1 MKSNG
6 MARTTIY
13 QRTRTVFAIALTALT
28 LSSAHTEAST
38 SIDNRGSI
46 GIAPAVAAVGTPR
59 VVTVSAVWPNA
70 CPPTLDSV
78 AMEPGINPI
87 NLIVRFNVPATLVAC
102 AQVETPFAATVAF
115 TPTRDGD
122 VTVVAITNDERVIA
136 KGRML
141 TLPANAPGSD
151 NLSGMWLGTYASSI
165 LMLTHSAGASDSL
178 VGSWNMFARDGTA
191 RWQFIINSRRTA
203 SNVFEASLNDF
214 SVPANSEAC
223 GNSACP
229 VRGLTGR
236 DAGTLKFV
244 IDKNDEMTVEVFS
257 TPGSHPQLPAG
268 TALFKT
274 SLTRL
279 KI

>member
-1 MKSNG
+1 MKTHSTT
-6 MARTTIY
+6 RTTLR
-13 QRTRTVFAIALTALT
+13 QRTGALIALALTALT
-28 LSSAHTEAST
+28 LSSVQAEAST
-38 SIDNRGSI
+38 SLDNRGSI
-46 GIAPAVAAVGTPR
+46 GVAPAVAAVGKPR
-59 VVTVSAVWPNA
+59 SITVSAVWPNA
-70 CPPTLDSV
+70 CPPTFESV
-78 AMEPGINPI
+78 AMEPGINPT

-102 AQVETPFAATVAF
+102 AQVETPFGTTVGF

-151 NLSGMWLGTYASSI
+151 NLSGVWLGTYASSI
-165 LMLTHSAGASDSL
+165 LLLTHSAGASDIL
-178 VGSWNMFARDGTA
+178 VGSWNMFARDGST
-191 RWQFIINSRRTA
+191 RWQFVINSRRTA
-203 SNVFEASLNDF
+203 TNVFEASLNEL

-236 DAGTLKFV
+236 DAGALKFV
-244 IDKNDEMTVEVFS
+244 IDKNDEMTVELFS
-257 TPGSHPQLPAG
+257 TAESHPQLPAG

-274 SLTRL
+274 SVTRL